1 LEDTVQPTL
10 GVDPAYR
17 TYVSYI
23 DKSREFYAAQGFA
36 DPYRW
41 AHFQDVPFNR
51 LRKPLSQ
58 SIVTLITTASLPGE
72 GSAQGPAGGVYSM
85 PTDAPPATLFTD
97 NRFWDKQA
105 THTDDLDSFFPVHR
119 LQELS
124 NTGAC
129 ALAPRC
135 HGVPTEYSQR
145 LTTEEDAPEVLRR
158 CQEDNVDAAILVPL

>member
-72 GSAQGPAGGVYSM
+72 GSAQRPAGGVYSM